1 MPIEHVIAA
10 FVFVGLLVATLLYSA
25 FRMFTSKAD

>member
-1 MPIEHVIAA
+1 MPIEHVIAE

-25 FRMFTSKAD
+25 FRMITSKPD